1 MASKEDIQ
9 KALDELWGK
18 YGNTLSLL
26 SDAIDKLDEKNKR
39 IAELEKAVV
48 AGEDI
53 DLDLSTPAA
62 IAQLEQT
69 VLNRQ
74 ANEAK

>member
-53 DLDLSTPAA
+53 DLDLSIPAA

>member
-9 KALDELWGK
+9 KALDELWSK

-26 SDAIDKLDEKNKR
+26 ADAIDKLDEKDKR
-39 IAELEKAVV
+39 IADLEKAIV

-53 DLDLSTPAA
+53 DLDLSTPSA

>member
-1 MASKEDIQ
+1 VQ
-9 KALDELWGK
+9 
-18 YGNTLSLL
+18 
-26 SDAIDKLDEKNKR
+26 
-39 IAELEKAVV
+39 

-53 DLDLSTPAA
+53 QLDLSTPAA

-74 ANEAK
+74 ANES

>member
-1 MASKEDIQ
+1 MASKEEIQ
-9 KALDELWGK
+9 KALDELWSK

-26 SDAIDKLDEKNKR
+26 SDAIDKIDAKDQR
-39 IAELEKAVV
+39 IAELEQAVQ

-53 DLDLSTPAA
+53 QLDLSTPAA

-74 ANEAK
+74 ANES

>member
-1 MASKEDIQ
+1 MASKEEIQ
-9 KALDELWGK
+9 KALDELWSK

-26 SDAIDKLDEKNKR
+26 SDAIDKMDVKDQR
-39 IAELEKAVV
+39 IAELEQAVQ

-53 DLDLSTPAA
+53 QLDLSTPAA

-74 ANEAK
+74 ANES